1 MKLTFWKS
9 YQEIRRTQE
18 AVGWQQSAP
27 YEVPDATVERWNKAL
42 SEFDR
47 VQREMAEVI
56 KDGRK

>member
-27 YEVPDATVERWNKAL
+27 YEVPDATVERWNKAV
-42 SEFDR
+42 SEFDN
-47 VQREMAEVI
+47 VQREMQDVI